1 MDNDSMFARCAN
13 PDCGAPFHYRQGQ
26 LFRFLQRDPLTQALT
41 STHSVRHLWLC
52 KTCSELYT
60 LVYRPGLGVVFDRR
74 FQPLADKQEPRLIAA
89 A

>member
-13 PDCGAPFHYRQGQ
+13 PDCGAPFNYRQGQ

-41 STHSVRHLWLC
+41 STDSVRHLWLC

-60 LVYRPGLGVVFDRR
+60 LVYRPGLGVVLDRR
-74 FQPLADKQEPRLIAA
+74 SQALSGKHEPRLIAA

>member
-13 PDCGAPFHYRQGQ
+13 PDCGAPFNYRQGQ

-41 STHSVRHLWLC
+41 TSHSVRHLWLC

-74 FQPLADKQEPRLIAA
+74 FQPLSEKHEPRLIAA